1 MSRVLA
7 GIRGHARAV
16 RRQRR
21 GQGGFLLLLVI
32 GFLLTVFVVGIAL
45 LAATDSAQKVTTG
58 MSNTAANVRNV
69 DSALEAAVGTLR
81 TSPKYTNPER
91 PDSERECASASG
103 SKWSSTGQPQTVG
116 SRTLPPITVVC
127 ESSTYHPSKQVR
139 DVQLNAYIGGPGGT
153 LVGEAS
159 LRFTDTLHDRS
170 VPGYQTEVCDWLIGK
185 ELGETLK
192 SCP

>member
-7 GIRGHARAV
+7 GLRVHARAV

-32 GFLLTVFVVGIAL
+32 GFLLTVFVVGMAL

-58 MSNTAANVRNV
+58 MSNTAANIRNV

-81 TSPKYTNPER
+81 TSAKYTNPDR
-91 PDSERECASASG
+91 PDAERECARPG
-103 SKWSSTGQPQTVG
+103 DQWSSPGQPQVVG
-116 SRTLPPITVVC
+116 SRTLPAITVVC
-127 ESSTYHPSKQVR
+127 DSSTYDRSKHER
-139 DVQLNAYIGGPGGT
+139 NVQLNAYVGGPGKT
-153 LVGEAS
+153 LVGQAS
-159 LRFTDTLHDRS
+159 VRFTDTFHDQD

-192 SCP
+192 SCS